1 MAFGLK
7 IIAYDP
13 YKIINDVHI
22 NQVSDLDQ
30 LLTTSDIISI
40 NVSGIKEN
48 TNLISEKQF
57 KLMKKNAILINTS
70 RGNTV
75 NIEALI
81 NNIEKMKIAGAG
93 IDVIQNE
100 HEFPKKYSKQ
110 LLNKV
115 IKLQKQNKLFIT
127 PHIAGSTHEARVK
140 RLKYV
145 LKYFLKELKK

>member
-1 MAFGLK
+1 
-7 IIAYDP
+7 
-13 YKIINDVHI
+13 
-22 NQVSDLDQ
+22 
-30 LLTTSDIISI
+30 
-40 NVSGIKEN
+40 
-48 TNLISEKQF
+48 
-57 KLMKKNAILINTS
+57 MKKNAILINTS

-93 IDVIQNE
+93 IDVIKNE
-100 HEFPKKYSKQ
+100 HEFPKNYSKK
-110 LLNKV
+110 LLNRM

-127 PHIAGSTHEARVK
+127 PHIAGSTYEARVK